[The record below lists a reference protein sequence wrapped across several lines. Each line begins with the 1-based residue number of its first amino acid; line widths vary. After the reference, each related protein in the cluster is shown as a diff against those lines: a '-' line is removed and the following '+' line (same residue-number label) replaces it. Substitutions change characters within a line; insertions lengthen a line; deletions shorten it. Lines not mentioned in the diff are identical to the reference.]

1 MSPRIALT
9 LSNFFSAAQFFVVL
23 YVIASYLATLI
34 PESAT
39 GFVIA
44 GGAFL
49 TLTIFPFVPEL
60 VRRVGL
66 RPLLLGATAI
76 ASSALLFMA
85 FVPSA
90 VAAIL
95 LTLIYCM
102 LQPIIS
108 YFYDLLLEATITTED
123 ETGRIRTIFLTVSN
137 FALVLAPLIIGL
149 LLENTNAYWLVLVVA
164 SALFVPFLFFITS
177 VKLPEGEA
185 PHFSHIVEV
194 CRCLLRDPDLF
205 AVSVAMVTLQFF
217 YHLAPFFVPLYLHG
231 VLGIPWSEL
240 GWIFAVMLLPF
251 LLLEYPVGWL
261 ADRVWG
267 DQEIMAM
274 GFFILGTG
282 FASLAF
288 VSVLTPLI
296 SIVIVLVVTR
306 VGAALA
312 EATVETH
319 FFRRVSEKDANSVG
333 VFRMMRPVGALTA
346 PLVGSLLLY
355 TSSYAMLFFVTGI
368 GIIAVGVAGALSI
381 KDVR

>member
-9 LSNFFSAAQFFVVL
+9 ISNFFSATQFFIVL
-23 YVIASYLATLI
+23 TVLASYLATVI
-34 PESAT
+34 PVST
-39 GFVIA
+39 VGFVIA
-44 GGAFL
+44 FGAFL
-49 TLTIFPFVPEL
+49 TLLVFPFVPEL

-66 RPLLLGATAI
+66 RPLLIGASVVSSMALLLMAFMPSALTAI
-76 ASSALLFMA
+76 F
-85 FVPSA
+85 
-90 VAAIL
+90 
-95 LTLIYCM
+95 LTSIYCM
-102 LQPIIS
+102 VQPVIA
-108 YFYDLLLEATITTED
+108 YFYDLLLEATIRTED

-137 FALVLAPLIIGL
+137 FALVLAPLAIGL
-149 LLENTNAYWLVLVVA
+149 LLDGTNAYWLVLVVA
-164 SALFVPFLFFITS
+164 SSLFIPFLFFISS
-177 VKLPEGEA
+177 VTLPEGEP

-194 CRCLLRDPDLF
+194 CRCLFRDPDLF
-205 AVSVAMVTLQFF
+205 AVSVAMITLQFF

-251 LLLEYPVGWL
+251 LLLEYPAGWL

-274 GFFILGTG
+274 GFLILGTG

-296 SIVIVLVVTR
+296 SIVILLVVTR

-346 PLVGSLLLY
+346 PLVGSLFLF

-368 GIIAVGVAGALSI
+368 GIVAVGVAGALSI

>member
-60 VRRVGL
+60 VRRVGV
-66 RPLLLGATAI
+66 RPLLVGAASI
-76 ASSALLFMA
+76 ASLALLLMA

-90 VAAIL
+90 PVAVL

-102 LQPIIS
+102 VQPIIS

-123 ETGRIRTIFLTVSN
+123 ETGRIRTIFLTVTN
-137 FALVLAPLIIGL
+137 FALVLAPIAIGL
-149 LLENTNAYWLVLVVA
+149 LLDNTNAYWLVLVVA
-164 SALFVPFLFFITS
+164 STLLVPFLFFITS
-177 VKLPEGEA
+177 EKLPEGEA

-251 LLLEYPVGWL
+251 LLLEYPAGWL

-282 FASLAF
+282 FAALAF

-296 SIVIVLVVTR
+296 SIVILLVVTR